1 MHWKSRGWTLIGM
14 LLLAIPGAM
23 TVMKVTAAAQATSG
37 SAIATTQVTDRGWN
51 TGEWNCDCKLAGVYD
66 GDWPGGAERDDIGD
80 DYRRGF
86 KSAVGAEC
94 RIDADGDLLYGGVS
108 PG

>member
-1 MHWKSRGWTLIGM
+1 MDADRDAAAGYAGSDDRDEGGCRGAGDFRERNCYYAGYRYGLSRGWHG
-14 LLLAIPGAM
+14 
-23 TVMKVTAAAQATSG
+23 SG
-37 SAIATTQVTDRGWN
+37 G
-51 TGEWNCDCKLAGVYD
+51 NCDRELAGVYHCERA
-66 GDWPGGAERDDIGD
+66 GGAQREYVGD

-86 KSAVGAEC
+86 EFATGSEC

>member
-1 MHWKSRGWTLIGM
+1 MDADRDAAAGFAGGDDRDEGDCRSAGRERNCYHAGYRYGLSRGWYG
-14 LLLAIPGAM
+14 
-23 TVMKVTAAAQATSG
+23 SG
-37 SAIATTQVTDRGWN
+37 R
-51 TGEWNCDCKLAGVYD
+51 DCNRELAGVYYCERA
-66 GDWPGGAERDDIGD
+66 GGAQWEHVGD

-86 KSAVGAEC
+86 ESAAGSEC

>member
-1 MHWKSRGWTLIGM
+1 MDAYRNAAAGDSRGDDRDEGDCR
-14 LLLAIPGAM
+14 GAGDFRERNCYY
-23 TVMKVTAAAQATSG
+23 AGYRYDLS
-37 SAIATTQVTDRGWN
+37 RGWN

-66 GDWPGGAERDDIGD
+66 GDWPGGAERDDIAD

-94 RIDADGDLLYGGVS
+94 RIDADGDLLYRGVS